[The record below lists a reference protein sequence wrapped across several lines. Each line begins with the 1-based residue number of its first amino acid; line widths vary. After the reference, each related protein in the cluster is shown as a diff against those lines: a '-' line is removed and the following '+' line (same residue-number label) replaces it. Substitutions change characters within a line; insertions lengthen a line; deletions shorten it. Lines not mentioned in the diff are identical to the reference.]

1 MRKIFLILLL
11 VCSTCCYSQENDDP
25 FGLYKKPT
33 KSQLRRKNK
42 ENLKPFIGLNLGI
55 GGNFGKGFSTLEGSL
70 GLDMAGSVKEQFA
83 MGAYFSYQTIT
94 AVSFGLL
101 FVHGNYNE
109 SHALLWGVGYSTP
122 ELALRTKKH
131 DVWIDKNVKIS
142 PNLRFGFMMKN
153 GLYFMTDMEMSKNR
167 FRCDINHDDCPYHYS
182 TLRSNKNSFDVNFRI
197 GYKFNLTKKKTKN

>member
-1 MRKIFLILLL
+1 MLLL
-11 VCSTCCYSQENDDP
+11 VCSVSWCYAQEDDDP
-25 FGLYKKPT
+25 FGLYKKPS

-70 GLDMAGSVKEQFA
+70 GLDMAGSINDNFA
-83 MGAYFSYQTIT
+83 MGAYLSYQTIT

-109 SHALLWGVGYSTP
+109 SHAFLWGIGYSSP

-142 PNLRFGFMMKN
+142 PNLRLGFMLKN
-153 GLYFMTDMEMSKNR
+153 GLYFGADIEMSKNKFER
-167 FRCDINHDDCPYHYS
+167 EHGDCEHHSDVVTYE
-182 TLRSNKNSFDVNFRI
+182 RNSFDINFRI

>member
-1 MRKIFLILLL
+1 
-11 VCSTCCYSQENDDP
+11 
-25 FGLYKKPT
+25 
-33 KSQLRRKNK
+33 
-42 ENLKPFIGLNLGI
+42 
-55 GGNFGKGFSTLEGSL
+55 
-70 GLDMAGSVKEQFA
+70 